1 MEQQPEVLKYL
12 TLSTNRQV
20 YYLKID
26 TIHIIHF
33 DPMAEPLIAAEFVDK
48 SDDTGTIYFTPK
60 FKIDTV
66 QYDIPF

>member
-1 MEQQPEVLKYL
+1 MEKDEVLKYL

-26 TIHIIHF
+26 TIHIIHL
-33 DPMAEPLIAAEFVDK
+33 DPEAEPMIAAEFVDK

-60 FKIDTV
+60 FKIKSV
-66 QYDIPF
+66 QYDLPF